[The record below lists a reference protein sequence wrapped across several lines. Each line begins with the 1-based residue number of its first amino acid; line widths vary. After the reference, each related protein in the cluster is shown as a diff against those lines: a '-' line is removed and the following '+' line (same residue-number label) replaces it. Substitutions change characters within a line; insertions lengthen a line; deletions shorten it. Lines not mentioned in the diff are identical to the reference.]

1 MADAEGSGQ
10 PAGQRRSGKDKEMA
24 NLKRSSLATLLVAII
39 LVAASGCG
47 PKATP
52 TPTKV
57 AVGSTYKIG
66 FVAAIT
72 GSASSLGE
80 PERDAAVMVQKQLD
94 AQGGIVG
101 SDGVRHPVQLLIYD
115 TEGSGDVAVPLVKKL
130 INDEGVVAIIGPTR
144 SPVSM
149 ALIPVVQ
156 EAKVSNLSL
165 ASSSAIVEPVAERKW
180 IFKTAQSNKHTAPW
194 QVKYVK
200 AKGLTKVANVYVNDA
215 YGEDGALAIRE
226 TARAEGVEIVLE
238 ETFESGDT
246 DMTAQLTKIKAS
258 GAQAVLVTAIPPAA
272 AIFTKQYREMG
283 LTIPLIQNHGIGMK
297 SFISLA
303 GEANAEGVLFPMGK
317 LVAVSSLPDSD
328 PQKKVLQDFVSDF
341 QASSG
346 KAPSTFAG
354 HAWDAIQITLKAL
367 EKLPD
372 GLSLEEQ
379 RARLRDEIENTK
391 GFIGTGGTFNL
402 SPEDH
407 VGLSA
412 NDVVMA
418 RITKGDWEYL
428 PPEKW

>member
-1 MADAEGSGQ
+1 
-10 PAGQRRSGKDKEMA
+10 
-24 NLKRSSLATLLVAII
+24 
-39 LVAASGCG
+39 
-47 PKATP
+47 
-52 TPTKV
+52 V
-57 AVGSTYKIG
+57 AVGTTYKIG

-94 AQGGIVG
+94 AQGGIV
-101 SDGVRHPVQLLIYD
+101 DVAGVRHPVKILIYD
-115 TEGSGDVAVPLVKKL
+115 TQGSGDVAVPVIKKL
-130 INDEGVVAIIGPTR
+130 INDEGVVVIIGPTR

-149 ALIPVVQ
+149 ALIPVIQ
-156 EAKVSNLSL
+156 EAKVPNLSL
-165 ASSSAIVEPVAERKW
+165 ASSSSIVEPVAERKW
-180 IFKTAQSNKHTAPW
+180 IFKTAQSSKHTAPW

-200 AKGLTKVANVYVNDA
+200 AKGLTKIANVYVNDA

-226 TARAEGVEIVLE
+226 TAKAEGVEIILE
-238 ETFESGDT
+238 ETFETGDT

-272 AIFTKQYREMG
+272 AIFTKQFREMG
-283 LTIPLIQNHGIGMK
+283 LTIPLIHNHGIGMK

-303 GEANAEGVLFPMGK
+303 GEGAAEGVLFPMGK

-328 PQKKVLQDFVSDF
+328 PQKKVLQDFVRDF

-346 KAPSTFAG
+346 KPPSTFAG

-379 RARLRDEIENTK
+379 RTRLRDEIENTK
-391 GFIGTGGTFNL
+391 GFIGTGGNFNL
-402 SPEDH
+402 SAQDH
-407 VGLSA
+407 VGLSP

>member
-1 MADAEGSGQ
+1 M
-10 PAGQRRSGKDKEMA
+10 RSLAK
-24 NLKRSSLATLLVAII
+24 SSLMILLVSIV
-39 LVAASGCG
+39 LVAASSCG
-47 PKATP
+47 PKPTP

-57 AVGSTYKIG
+57 AVGTTYKIG

-94 AQGGIVG
+94 AQGGIV
-101 SDGVRHPVQLLIYD
+101 DVAGVRHPVKILIYD
-115 TEGSGDVAVPLVKKL
+115 TQGSGDVAVPVIKKL
-130 INDEGVVAIIGPTR
+130 INDEGVVVIIGPTR

-149 ALIPVVQ
+149 ALIPVIQ
-156 EAKVSNLSL
+156 EAKVPNLSL
-165 ASSSAIVEPVAERKW
+165 ASSSSIVEPVAERKW
-180 IFKTAQSNKHTAPW
+180 IFKTAQSSKHTAPW

-200 AKGLTKVANVYVNDA
+200 AKGLTKIANVYVNDA

-226 TARAEGVEIVLE
+226 TAKAEGVEIILE
-238 ETFESGDT
+238 ETFETGDT

-272 AIFTKQYREMG
+272 AIFTKQFREMG
-283 LTIPLIQNHGIGMK
+283 LTIPLIHNHGIGMK

-303 GEANAEGVLFPMGK
+303 GEGAAEGVLFPMGK

-328 PQKKVLQDFVSDF
+328 PQKKVLQDFVRDF

-346 KAPSTFAG
+346 KPPSTFAG

-379 RARLRDEIENTK
+379 RTRLRDEIENTK
-391 GFIGTGGTFNL
+391 GFIGTGGNFNL
-402 SPEDH
+402 SAQDH
-407 VGLSA
+407 VGLSP

>member
-1 MADAEGSGQ
+1 M
-10 PAGQRRSGKDKEMA
+10 RSLAK
-24 NLKRSSLATLLVAII
+24 SSLMILLASII
-39 LVAASGCG
+39 LVAASSCG
-47 PKATP
+47 PKPTP

-57 AVGSTYKIG
+57 AVGTTYKIG

-80 PERDAAVMVQKQLD
+80 PERDAAAMVQKQLD
-94 AQGGIVG
+94 AQGGIV
-101 SDGVRHPVQLLIYD
+101 DVAGVRHPVKILIYD
-115 TEGSGDVAVPLVKKL
+115 TEGSGDVAVPVIKKL
-130 INDEGVVAIIGPTR
+130 INDEGVVVIIGPTR

-149 ALIPVVQ
+149 ALIPVIQ
-156 EAKVSNLSL
+156 EAKVPNLSL
-165 ASSSAIVEPVAERKW
+165 ASSSSIVEPVAERKW
-180 IFKTAQSNKHTAPW
+180 IFKTAQSSKHTAPW

-200 AKGLTKVANVYVNDA
+200 VKGLTKIANVYVNDA

-226 TARAEGVEIVLE
+226 TAKAEGVEIILE
-238 ETFESGDT
+238 ETFETGDT

-272 AIFTKQYREMG
+272 AIFTKQFREMG
-283 LTIPLIQNHGIGMK
+283 LTIPLIHNHGIGMK

-303 GEANAEGVLFPMGK
+303 GEGAAEGVLFPMGK

-328 PQKKVLQDFVSDF
+328 PQKKVLQDFVRDF

-346 KAPSTFAG
+346 KPPSTFAG

-367 EKLPD
+367 ERLPD

-391 GFIGTGGTFNL
+391 GFIGTGGNFNL
-402 SPEDH
+402 SAQDH
-407 VGLSA
+407 VGLSP
-412 NDVVMA
+412 NDIVMA